1 VEKKMPVF
9 PDLAMKISK
18 SVGSLKEAEDMAI
31 IIQRPYAHLE
41 KEMRR
46 TFSNGNK
53 ARVIIDR
60 RMGERRGFVK
70 DMSNDRRRSDRRAT
84 KEELPEVVINT

>member
-1 VEKKMPVF
+1 MHLSH
-9 PDLAMKISK
+9 DLAMKISK
-18 SVGSLKEAEDMAI
+18 SVGSLKEAEGMVI

-41 KEMRR
+41 EEMRK

-60 RMGERRGFVK
+60 RMGERRGPAK
-70 DMSNDRRRSDRRAT
+70 EMSNERRRSDRRAT
-84 KEELPEVVINT
+84 KEQLLEVIINT